1 MSANSEKY
9 KHWQKKTND
18 NRIRNALFADA
29 ELTKLLEQVSIPHVL
44 IIR

>member
-1 MSANSEKY
+1 VQIVKNINTGK
-9 KHWQKKTND
+9 KKTND